1 MEHLVIIGNGITGVT
16 VARHVRKKSDLKI
29 TLISDETKYFFSRT
43 ALMYVYMGHM
53 KFEDIKPY
61 EDWFWEKNRLDLI
74 YAKVNEIDT
83 ENKVLHLNNNETVS
97 FSKLVIAT
105 GSKSNK
111 FGWPGQDLPGVQ
123 GLYHLQDLELLEKN
137 TEEIKNAVIVGGG
150 LIGIEL
156 AEMLHSRGIHVT
168 FVIREEFYWDN
179 ILPKEDAKLITCH
192 ILEYGFDIL
201 LNTNL
206 KQIIA
211 GDNGRVRAITTDKGE
226 EIKTQFVGL
235 DSSIKTN
242 RGVLVNDYLET
253 NISDVYAAGDCAE
266 IIVPESDRNRFEQ
279 LWYTGKMQG
288 EVLAKTILGERTK
301 YERGIW
307 FNSAKFLDIE
317 YQTYGFVSNIKR
329 DGEETFWWE
338 HHDHKHAINIVYR
351 KNDRVLV
358 GINSYGIRLLHV
370 VFDKWISENRTID
383 YVLENLRTANFDP
396 EFYKK
401 YEANIIAHYNKLNP
415 AHQIK
420 LKNKRSLKL
429 TA

>member
-1 MEHLVIIGNGITGVT
+1 MERLIIIGNGITGVT
-16 VARHVRKKSDLKI
+16 VARHVRKKSDMKI

-53 KFEDIKPY
+53 KFEDIKTY

-74 YAKVNEIDT
+74 YVKVNEIDT
-83 ENKVLHLNNNETVS
+83 ENKVLHLSNNEKVS
-97 FSKLVIAT
+97 YSKLVIAT

-137 TEEIKNAVIVGGG
+137 TKGITNAVIIGGG

-179 ILPKEDAKLITCH
+179 IMPKEDARVITRH

-206 KQIIA
+206 KEILA

-226 EIKTQFVGL
+226 EIKTQLVGL
-235 DSSIKTN
+235 TPGVSPNIDLVKDSSIKTN

-266 IIVPESDRNRFEQ
+266 IIVPDSDRNRFEQ
-279 LWYTGKMQG
+279 LWYTGKMQ
-288 EVLAKTILGERTK
+288 
-301 YERGIW
+301 
-307 FNSAKFLDIE
+307 AKF
-317 YQTYGFVSNIKR
+317 
-329 DGEETFWWE
+329 
-338 HHDHKHAINIVYR
+338 
-351 KNDRVLV
+351 
-358 GINSYGIRLLHV
+358 
-370 VFDKWISENRTID
+370 
-383 YVLENLRTANFDP
+383 
-396 EFYKK
+396 
-401 YEANIIAHYNKLNP
+401 
-415 AHQIK
+415 
-420 LKNKRSLKL
+420 
-429 TA
+429 